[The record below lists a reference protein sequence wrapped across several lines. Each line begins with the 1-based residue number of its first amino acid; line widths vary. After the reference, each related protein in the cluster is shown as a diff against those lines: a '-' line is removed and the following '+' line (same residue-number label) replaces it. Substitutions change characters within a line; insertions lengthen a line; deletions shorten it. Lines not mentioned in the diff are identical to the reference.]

1 LVLYQADLIAALVYH
16 SLTLL
21 GTAFLPDKYKKNL
34 ILSGSGKFLG
44 YLALLSAFMSLI
56 NIVSH
61 GILLQYAHQFSLVL
75 DELIK
80 QNHQIG
86 EHLD

>member
-1 LVLYQADLIAALVYH
+1 LVLYQADLIAALVFH
-16 SLTLL
+16 SITSL
-21 GTAFLPDKYKKNL
+21 GAAFLPDKYKKSFLLAGN
-34 ILSGSGKFLG
+34 GKFLG

-61 GILLQYAHQFSLVL
+61 AILLQNAHKFSELL

-80 QNHQIG
+80 
-86 EHLD
+86 

>member
-1 LVLYQADLIAALVYH
+1 MLYQADLIVALVFH
-16 SLTLL
+16 FITSL
-21 GTAFLPDKYKKNL
+21 GAAFLPDKYKKS
-34 ILSGSGKFLG
+34 ILLAGNGKFLG

-61 GILLQYAHQFSLVL
+61 AILLQNAHKFSELL

-80 QNHQIG
+80 
-86 EHLD
+86 